1 MSYLKVTRYL
11 GLSPKVS
18 NLRSRS
24 CALLWPVCWIVAVQL
39 GQSRHH
45 VTWLGILWWI
55 EIKINVNAGIL
66 CGFLFHI
73 ICPIEAIQSG
83 RVPGTSEGWFPFGN
97 AGRSVAPVLEIQV
110 KSCCLRPQAF
120 LGQKDLR
127 ISHLLCPYYI
137 YIYICVC
144 VNIYI
149 YTFFYPSYLWAYTTR
164 SRIPSKGLLLQLTAA
179 LQPQLMKIFGRR
191 VLRRKSGKMTQC
203 RTDKC

>member
-127 ISHLLCPYYI
+127 ISHLLRPYYI

-149 YTFFYPSYLWAYTTR
+149 YIYIFLSKLLVSVHHEIPYP
-164 SRIPSKGLLLQLTAA
+164 I
-179 LQPQLMKIFGRR
+179 
-191 VLRRKSGKMTQC
+191 
-203 RTDKC
+203 